1 MSIYAGSNYGV
12 ISSVNSGSGTLAT
25 VDSTTSFSFENV
37 QNYTAGT
44 IFINLT
50 SNGYATLTINYSNDV
65 SGTLK
70 SSESYIFTKTGAETI
85 NFSPNGTYLQVV
97 LKANV
102 ANVEYTI
109 QTKYNNT
116 GGNYDLSDGVLSAS
130 NSKFLP
136 STGFTVFSQ
145 NSTKLG
151 SYDEITNY
159 SLITILVNGT
169 IASGTNPADGV
180 INCYFSSDGSTI
192 DRTVSY
198 PVQDCTANTTTITT
212 STTFNPAHT
221 LLPISKYFKVNYTN
235 GSQNLTSFKLSVIY
249 HTNKSKALTSRVTQF
264 LTDYVD
270 SDTVRGILNGRTE
283 GTTLP
288 GGSYQNI
295 NVSNGSLNVKIK
307 EPISAFGEVLSA
319 QLTPHVQFD
328 FTNGRPLDK
337 VRFYQNDANTNY
349 NFIDSK
355 AQITGNTGTA
365 STSQIEML
373 SNVFTK
379 YKPGQGCDNRFTA
392 RFPQNYIEFC
402 DQYAGIFTSEDALQ
416 FGYFG
421 ITGTYGYT
429 GATGSTGATSEFAI
443 RHTSFGTR
451 QINRFNISSSATS
464 TASLLMNFGTTGT
477 TGATGISVAINNADS
492 PLIIA
497 KKIYDK
503 IQSPS
508 LNTYGWTTDY
518 YNLNGVTGSTGYYV
532 ECIYNTA
539 QTTNIPISI
548 TSNTTGATIGVTGII
563 QGSNPFV
570 ELYGQSSWNIDTC
583 KDMGS
588 LQQNY
593 LLNKSGFRL
602 NPSFGNVFKIAFQY
616 LGFGSIT
623 FFVELTESETLVP
636 VHRIKYVNS
645 NLIPSMKNPNMQV
658 GIGIKQLGNIS
669 TLPIVETSSMA
680 SFIQGQQLLTGLNR
694 SYGFTLLQNT
704 QGGIGVLTRSSPG
717 VIFGLKN
724 ISVFESINSN
734 GTINYTIN
742 NNNIVLS
749 TINFAVNTS
758 ANTSAN
764 IIVMLVKNPT
774 QITVFPSAN
783 PSYPS
788 FTRYN
793 ENLVE
798 VINGIV
804 VTGSGSTGTAGIIIT
819 GGTIILEY
827 TLSENQNIVEIIT
840 NLNLEMSKYDSYYLC
855 FYGTTSAN
863 TDISG
868 SLSYQIN
875 M

>member
-12 ISSVNSGSGTLAT
+12 ISVVNSGSGTLAA
-25 VDSTTSFSFENV
+25 VDNTTSFSYENV

-70 SSESYIFTKTGAETI
+70 SSESYIFTKEGAETI

-102 ANVEYTI
+102 ANVGYTI

-116 GGNYDLSDGVLSAS
+116 GGNYDLTDGVLSAS
-130 NSKFLP
+130 NSYFLP
-136 STGFTVFSQ
+136 PTSSPTIVLAHDQSF
-145 NSTKLG
+145 NG

-198 PVQDCTANTTTITT
+198 PVQDCTAITTT
-212 STTFNPAHT
+212 STTSTAFNPVHT

-249 HTNKSKALTSRVTQF
+249 HTNKSKAVTSRVTQF

-270 SDTVRGILNGRTE
+270 SDTVRTILNGRTE
-283 GTTLP
+283 GTTVP
-288 GGSYQNI
+288 GGTYQNI

-307 EPISAFGEVLSA
+307 EPTTAFGEVLSA
-319 QLTPHVQFD
+319 ELTAHVQFD

-337 VRFYQNDANTNY
+337 IRFYQNDITNTSY
-349 NFIDSK
+349 NFINSK
-355 AQITGNTGTA
+355 AQINVHGSA
-365 STSQIEML
+365 SPSVPQTLQIQML

-392 RFPQNYIEFC
+392 RFPDGYIDDC
-402 DQYAGIFTSEDALQ
+402 DQYAGIFTPSDALQ

-421 ITGTYGYT
+421 I
-429 GATGSTGATSEFAI
+429 GSSPAPPTEFAI
-443 RHTSFGTR
+443 RYMSFGTR
-451 QINRFNISSSATS
+451 QIVRIKVTG
-464 TASLLMNFGTTGT
+464 TASVSGTVTTTFGSTGC
-477 TGATGISVAINNADS
+477 NASITNGDS
-492 PLIIA
+492 ALIIA
-497 KKIYDK
+497 KKIYDS
-503 IQSPS
+503 IQSIS
-508 LNTYGWTTDY
+508 LNTYGWSSTYYTLLGATD
-518 YNLNGVTGSTGYYV
+518 YYV
-532 ECIYNTA
+532 ECVYNVA
-539 QTTNIPISI
+539 QSTQ
-548 TSNTTGATIGVTGII
+548 IGVTV
-563 QGSNPFV
+563 SNLSGVTFDVKTIRAGVDPIV
-570 ELYGQSSWNIDTC
+570 EWIPQSQWNIDTC

-593 LLNKSGFRL
+593 IYNKSGFRL
-602 NPSFGNVFKIAFQY
+602 DPTKGNVFKIAFQY

-623 FFVELTESETLVP
+623 FYIELSESETLVP

-645 NLIPSMKNPNMQV
+645 NLIPSMKNPNMQI
-658 GIGIKQLGNIS
+658 GIGITQLA
-669 TLPIVETSSMA
+669 TVPTEATVETSSMA
-680 SFIQGQQLLTGLNR
+680 SFVQGQVFPTGINR
-694 SYGFTLLQNT
+694 SYGLTLTGNT
-704 QGGIGVLTRSSPG
+704 SGALASNLVKRESPAVL
-717 VIFGLKN
+717 FGLKS
-724 ISVFESINSN
+724 IEIFESVNSN
-734 GTINYTIN
+734 GTINYATN
-742 NNNIVLS
+742 NNNIFLS
-749 TINFAVNTS
+749 TLNFSINTASNAT
-758 ANTSAN
+758 AN
-764 IIVMLVKNPT
+764 IILMLVKNPT
-774 QITVFPSAN
+774 TIQIYPNTIAN
-783 PSYPS
+783 SYPS

-793 ENLVE
+793 ENLVG
-798 VINGIV
+798 VING
-804 VTGSGSTGTAGIIIT
+804 VTITNSGGSLTNGIIIT

-827 TLSENQNIVEIIT
+827 SLSENQNIVQLIS

-855 FYGTTSAN
+855 FYGKSSADI
-863 TDISG
+863 DISG